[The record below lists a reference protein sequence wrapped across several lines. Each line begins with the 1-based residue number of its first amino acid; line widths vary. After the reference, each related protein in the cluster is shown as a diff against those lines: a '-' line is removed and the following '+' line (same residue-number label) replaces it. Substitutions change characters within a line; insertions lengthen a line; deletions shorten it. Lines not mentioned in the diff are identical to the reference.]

1 MLTRLSFTIKMYVR
15 FSLYKGRIKLVAFEI
30 YIPELSILSMI
41 SRNFL
46 CNCDLLPVFLCE
58 HFTWKSLQTNLF
70 VYFNLFTHLSRSLY
84 SKRVSSLESHRIPG
98 SAQNLRR
105 DTPEWFF
112 GSFQCIER
120 IHHAVLAAVKPS
132 AFIFYS
138 SLPSLVIFPPFFF
151 LHSKY
156 PYAGLATLYWKK
168 ISANR
173 RYSLLFL
180 EKVWNLHYEFFHT
193 TLASIKRGA
202 VMCTFSWCGE
212 YPPIPLGDY
221 RKGMEEE
228 KYAMKGT

>member
-1 MLTRLSFTIKMYVR
+1 MLIGLAFISKMYVR
-15 FSLYKGRIKLVAFEI
+15 PLQRKKQINR
-30 YIPELSILSMI
+30 
-41 SRNFL
+41 SRNIYSCIL
-46 CNCDLLPVFLCE
+46 CSIYDFKKISFNHDLLPVFLCD

-84 SKRVSSLESHRIPG
+84 SKRVSSLESHRILE
-98 SAQNLRR
+98 SALNLTR

-151 LHSKY
+151 STLEISIRWPGDIVLKKDFCKSKIFLAFSRKSLKSPLRVF
-156 PYAGLATLYWKK
+156 PY
-168 ISANR
+168 
-173 RYSLLFL
+173 
-180 EKVWNLHYEFFHT
+180 T
-193 TLASIKRGA
+193 TLASVKRGA